1 MPKVYQLILNS
12 KDALSGST
20 TSNAKYYVDWAS
32 FLPDGE
38 YNVSFT
44 YTSGSNTLNTSKYPV
59 ISINSLYASVFTSSS
74 SSGAP
79 SSLQI
84 GYLKQNL
91 ITSTTMTFQA
101 DLATNSKLYIKS
113 RPLNNNFNVCIFD
126 NSGSEFLDSA
136 TGGGTATLSG
146 TTLTIAT
153 QTSGTLY
160 LGTKL
165 TLSSVDYLITSF
177 GTGTG
182 GIGTYTVNKSGS
194 VGTAAAYTTS
204 GNPPASYILN
214 LAFEKL
220 NH

>member
-1 MPKVYQLILNS
+1 MSEIYQLILNS
-12 KDALSGST
+12 KDAITGST

-32 FLPDGE
+32 FLPEGK

-44 YTSGSNTLNTSKYPV
+44 YTSASNTLNTSKYPV
-59 ISINSLYASVFTSSS
+59 ISINSLYGSVFTSSLNA
-74 SSGAP
+74 GAP

-84 GYLKQNL
+84 GYLKQNM
-91 ITSTTMTFQA
+91 ITTTTMTFQA
-101 DLATNSKLYIKS
+101 DLATNPPLYLKS

-126 NSGSEFLDSA
+126 NSGSEYLDSA
-136 TGGGTATLSG
+136 TGAGTATLSG

-160 LGTKL
+160 IGTKI
-165 TLSSVDYLITSF
+165 TLSSVDYIITAF

-182 GIGTYTVNKSGS
+182 ALGTYTVNKSGTVS
-194 VGTAAAYTTS
+194 TAAAYTAI
-204 GNPPASYILN
+204 GAPPAAYTLT

-220 NH
+220 